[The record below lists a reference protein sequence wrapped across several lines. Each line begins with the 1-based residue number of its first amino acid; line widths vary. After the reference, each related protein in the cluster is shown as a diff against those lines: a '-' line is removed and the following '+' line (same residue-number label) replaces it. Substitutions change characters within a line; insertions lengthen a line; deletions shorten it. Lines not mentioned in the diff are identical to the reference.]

1 MPWHPLRRLIVPVV
15 LLIAAAVFR
24 ERAPPLSPVYV
35 QLLDW
40 LPYITLGIS
49 MGLCAFFNRSRP
61 FTAALSL
68 ITVYWIIRMELQVS
82 LADPRAFLVFS
93 LLGIAFPLATLLLV
107 FVPERG
113 LRNRYGAVLVA
124 VVPLLV
130 LAGAWT
136 ANAPDGPPAMA
147 IRAWMPVRMFPD
159 YVLSLWASA
168 AFLGAGAA
176 SLWMLMRR
184 NTEDAAAL
192 FAALLFGF
200 VTLALFDR
208 PRISAVMLGA
218 AGLSLIMSLV
228 RSSYD
233 MAFRD
238 ELTGLLGRRAL
249 ADRLKELG
257 GHYVIAMLDVDHFKK
272 FNDTWGHDV
281 GDDVLKMVAQRID
294 RVGGGGTAYRYGGE
308 EFAIVF
314 AGKDVKECEP
324 HLQAVRRAVGRY
336 RLALRDL
343 KGRKIS
349 KEEAAA
355 RRGRRKQPRAAK
367 SVSVT
372 VSIGVAERDEQR
384 AKPEDVITAAD
395 AALYRAKQKGRNCL
409 SR

>member
-1 MPWHPLRRLIVPVV
+1 
-15 LLIAAAVFR
+15 
-24 ERAPPLSPVYV
+24 
-35 QLLDW
+35 
-40 LPYITLGIS
+40 
-49 MGLCAFFNRSRP
+49 
-61 FTAALSL
+61 
-68 ITVYWIIRMELQVS
+68 
-82 LADPRAFLVFS
+82 
-93 LLGIAFPLATLLLV
+93 
-107 FVPERG
+107 
-113 LRNRYGAVLVA
+113 
-124 VVPLLV
+124 
-130 LAGAWT
+130 
-136 ANAPDGPPAMA
+136 
-147 IRAWMPVRMFPD
+147 
-159 YVLSLWASA
+159 
-168 AFLGAGAA
+168 
-176 SLWMLMRR
+176 
-184 NTEDAAAL
+184 
-192 FAALLFGF
+192 
-200 VTLALFDR
+200 
-208 PRISAVMLGA
+208 MLGA

-249 ADRLKELG
+249 ADRFKELG
-257 GHYVIAMLDVDHFKK
+257 GHYVIAMVDVDHFKK